1 MELLFYLRISIIII
15 YYRKLGFGL
24 SSWHVSPLRL
34 WHVTSLVFFLLL
46 TKFILFIRDFLLFFL
61 KKKTCIYTCHVH
73 NQLIIKYK
81 CWWFHGAGSRWGRG
95 VERSGQFS
103 RVGWRVQKTHITRP
117 WELICLIQLMLRG
130 QWRRLTCT
138 QPSPHC
144 LPFIHEILILHS
156 QRIAFLF
163 VIWVN
168 CNPYLES

>member
-130 QWRRLTCT
+130 GPMKKVDLYTAIATLPSIYTWNSHTPLTEDC
-138 QPSPHC
+138 
-144 LPFIHEILILHS
+144 F
-156 QRIAFLF
+156 F
-163 VIWVN
+163 V
-168 CNPYLES
+168 CDMS